1 MAQTVRD
8 GVQRFDQD
16 GVAVLSID
24 NPPIN
29 AINVTVRS
37 ALYRMLDAVE
47 GDAGIAGVVIA
58 SAGRLFSGG
67 GDLREIG
74 QAAPAGGPTMTEL
87 AHRIETFTKPVAVAI
102 RGRAIG
108 GGILLS
114 LACHARLGAPD
125 ASIALPEV
133 RLGFVPGAGGTQR
146 LPRLVGIDPALE
158 MIALAKSLDAPT
170 ARAAGFFDAIAE
182 RPEGLVDAAVGHVR
196 AIAEGNTPWRRTSS
210 LAVPVGD
217 GDGPRRSADRY
228 ARLASEAFPSRRAP
242 HAAIELVLSAVDLG
256 FAEGLVREREVFEDL
271 SKTSETRALLH
282 LFFAR
287 SALGRSEAPTDHPT
301 PSAPGSIRLVTS
313 SRRPHAGIV
322 EIVCTGNVDEG
333 QLQAARDEAKAKRHV
348 PVVVRGGSIIERLD
362 AAYRVAAEALEQQ
375 GFSRGAINAAAAA
388 EGLPPPF
395 ADARPGPVAAEPRA
409 AVGLLRAFVEEA
421 RACFAAAM
429 VPSAGAIDIIA
440 VEACGFPAT
449 RGGPLFYADTL
460 KAPAHVQ

>member
-29 AINVTVRS
+29 AINVTVRA
-37 ALYRMLDAVE
+37 ALYRMLDTVE
-47 GDAGIAGVVIA
+47 GDPRIVGVVIA

-108 GGILLS
+108 GGVLMS

-133 RLGFVPGAGGTQR
+133 RLGFVSGAGGTQR

-182 RPEGLVDAAVGHVR
+182 RPEGLVEAAADRVR
-196 AIAEGNTPWRRTSS
+196 AIARGDRPWRRTSS

-217 GDGPRRSADRY
+217 KDSPRRSADRY
-228 ARLASEAFPSRRAP
+228 AGLAGEAFPGRRAP
-242 HAAIELVLSAVDLG
+242 HAAIELVLSAVELE
-256 FAEGLVREREVFEDL
+256 FAEGLMREREMFERL
-271 SKTSETRALLH
+271 STASETRALLH

-287 SALGRSEAPTDHPT
+287 SALGRSEAPNDP
-301 PSAPGSIRLVTS
+301 PELSAPAAIRLVTS
-313 SRRPHAGIV
+313 ARRPHAGIV
-322 EIVCTGNVDEG
+322 EIVCTGNVGEG
-333 QLQAARDEAKAKRHV
+333 QLQAACDEAKAKRRV

-362 AAYRVAAEALEQQ
+362 AAYRAAAEALEQQ
-375 GFSRGAINAAAAA
+375 GFPRATINSAAAA
-388 EGLPPPF
+388 EGLLPPF
-395 ADARPGPVAAEPRA
+395 ADAGPGPVAAEPRIA
-409 AVGLLRAFVEEA
+409 AGLLQAFVEEA
-421 RACFAAAM
+421 RACFAASM
-429 VPSAGAIDIIA
+429 VANAGAIDIIA

-460 KAPAHVQ
+460 KAAAHVQ